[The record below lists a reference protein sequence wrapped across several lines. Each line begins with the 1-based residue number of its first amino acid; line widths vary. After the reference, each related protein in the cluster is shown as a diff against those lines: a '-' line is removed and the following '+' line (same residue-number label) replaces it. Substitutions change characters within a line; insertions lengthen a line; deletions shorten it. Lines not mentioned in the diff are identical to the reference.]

1 MRIIS
6 QSGSLDMP
14 YELVELEILEVKN
27 ELKTMYSKGF
37 MVVACAPCN
46 HANLIDLSKN
56 HVLGVYSTGENA
68 KKAMEMCRNRYAWYE
83 MRSRGMDTLFDIVRT
98 QDSDKML
105 ENLKTIAD
113 KNIFQFPADEEVVD
127 SYE

>member
-6 QSGSLDMP
+6 QGGHADLP

-56 HVLGVYSTGENA
+56 HVIGVYSTGENA
-68 KKAMEMCRNRYAWYE
+68 KKAMEMCREQYAWCKI
-83 MRSRGMDTLFDIVRT
+83 RDNGMNSLTMAMSFRKTDEIEQL
-98 QDSDKML
+98 
-105 ENLKTIAD
+105 LKTFAE
-113 KNIFQFPADEEVVD
+113 KNIFQFPADEDVE
-127 SYE
+127 

>member
-27 ELKTMYSKGF
+27 ELKTMYSKGC

-68 KKAMEMCRNRYAWYE
+68 KKAMEMCRNRYAWCKI
-83 MRSRGMDTLFDIVRT
+83 RIHGMNSLTMAMSFRKTDEIEQL
-98 QDSDKML
+98 
-105 ENLKTIAD
+105 LKTFAE
-113 KNIFQFPADEEVVD
+113 KNIFQFPADEDVE
-127 SYE
+127 

>member
-27 ELKTMYSKGF
+27 ELKTMYSKGY
-37 MVVACAPCN
+37 MVVACAPCI

-68 KKAMEMCRNRYAWYE
+68 KKAMEMCREQYAWCKI
-83 MRSRGMDTLFDIVRT
+83 RDNGMSSLTMAMSFRRT
-98 QDSDKML
+98 DEIEQLL
-105 ENLKTIAD
+105 ETFAE
-113 KNIFQFPADEEVVD
+113 KNIFQFPADEEV
-127 SYE
+127 E

>member
-68 KKAMEMCRNRYAWYE
+68 KKAMKMCREQYAE
-83 MRSRGMDTLFDIVRT
+83 NEFNKELIPS
-98 QDSDKML
+98 DSNVLTITPDGKVVS
-105 ENLKTIAD
+105 ENDRFKR
-113 KNIFQFPADEEVVD
+113 KYVFQFPADEEVK
-127 SYE
+127 

>member
-37 MVVACAPCN
+37 MVVACASCN

-68 KKAMEMCRNRYAWYE
+68 KKAMEMCRNRYAWCKI
-83 MRSRGMDTLFDIVRT
+83 RNNGMNSLTMAMNFRRT
-98 QDSDKML
+98 DEIEQLL
-105 ENLKTIAD
+105 ETFAE
-113 KNIFQFPADEEVVD
+113 KNIFQFPADEEV
-127 SYE
+127 E

>member
-27 ELKTMYSKGF
+27 ELKTKYSKGF
-37 MVVACAPCN
+37 IVVSCAPCN

-68 KKAMEMCRNRYAWYE
+68 KKAMDMFRNRYAWCKI
-83 MRSRGMDTLFDIVRT
+83 RNHGMNSLTMAMSFQRT
-98 QDSDKML
+98 DEIEQLL
-105 ENLKTIAD
+105 ETFAE
-113 KNIFQFPADEEVVD
+113 KNIFQFPADEEV
-127 SYE
+127 E

>member
-27 ELKTMYSKGF
+27 ELKTLYSKGF

-46 HANLIDLSKN
+46 HANLCDLSKN
-56 HVLGVYSTGENA
+56 HVLGVYSTGEKA
-68 KKAMEMCRNRYAWYE
+68 KNVMKMCRKQYAWCK
-83 MRSRGMDTLFDIVRT
+83 MRNQGMNSLTMAMSFRKADEIEQL
-98 QDSDKML
+98 L
-105 ENLKTIAD
+105 ETFAE
-113 KNIFQFPADEEVVD
+113 KNIFQFPADEEV
-127 SYE
+127 E

>member
-46 HANLIDLSKN
+46 YANLTDLSKN

-68 KKAMEMCRNRYAWYE
+68 KKAMEMCRNRYAWCK
-83 MRSRGMDTLFDIVRT
+83 MRNNGMNSLTMAMSFRRT
-98 QDSDKML
+98 DEIEQLL
-105 ENLKTIAD
+105 ETFAE
-113 KNIFQFPADEEVVD
+113 KNIFQFPADEEVD
-127 SYE
+127 

>member
-46 HANLIDLSKN
+46 HENLIDLSKN

-68 KKAMEMCRNRYAWYE
+68 KKAMEMCRNRYAWRE
-83 MRSRGMDTLFDIVRT
+83 MRSCGMDTLFEIVRT

-105 ENLKTIAD
+105 ENLNTIAD
-113 KNIFQFPADEEVVD
+113 KNSFQFPADEEVKCM
-127 SYE
+127 

>member
-6 QSGSLDMP
+6 QGGHADLP

-56 HVLGVYSTGENA
+56 HVIGVYSTGENA
-68 KKAMEMCRNRYAWYE
+68 KKAMEMCREQYAWCKI
-83 MRSRGMDTLFDIVRT
+83 RDNGMNSLTMAMSFRK
-98 QDSDKML
+98 QMK
-105 ENLKTIAD
+105 
-113 KNIFQFPADEEVVD
+113 
-127 SYE
+127 

>member
-68 KKAMEMCRNRYAWYE
+68 KKAMEMCRNRYAWCK
-83 MRSRGMDTLFDIVRT
+83 MRNNGMNSLTMAMSFRRT
-98 QDSDKML
+98 DVQ
-105 ENLKTIAD
+105 I
-113 KNIFQFPADEEVVD
+113 
-127 SYE
+127 

>member
-68 KKAMEMCRNRYAWYE
+68 KKAMEMCREKYL
-83 MRSRGMDTLFDIVRT
+83 SRMELDGGYDIVNKCYV
-98 QDSDKML
+98 QPNYWVLPK
-105 ENLKTIAD
+105 A
-113 KNIFQFPADEEVVD
+113 FQFPKEEEV
-127 SYE
+127 

>member
-68 KKAMEMCRNRYAWYE
+68 KKAMEMCRNRYAYGIW
-83 MRSRGMDTLFDIVRT
+83 R
-98 QDSDKML
+98 
-105 ENLKTIAD
+105 
-113 KNIFQFPADEEVVD
+113 
-127 SYE
+127 

>member
-68 KKAMEMCRNRYAWYE
+68 KKAMEMCRKKYEDSEYNR
-83 MRSRGMDTLFDIVRT
+83 SVLCGMGMQIGMLTDDIAEVFKNGIC
-98 QDSDKML
+98 DKF
-105 ENLKTIAD
+105 T
-113 KNIFQFPADEEVVD
+113 FRFPEDEEV
-127 SYE
+127 E

>member
-46 HANLIDLSKN
+46 QANLIDLSKN

-68 KKAMEMCRNRYAWYE
+68 KKAMEMCRNRYAWCKI
-83 MRSRGMDTLFDIVRT
+83 RNNGMNSLTMAMNFRRT
-98 QDSDKML
+98 DEIEQLL
-105 ENLKTIAD
+105 ETFAE
-113 KNIFQFPADEEVVD
+113 KNIFQFPEDEEV
-127 SYE
+127 E

>member
-68 KKAMEMCRNRYAWYE
+68 KKAMEMCRNRYAWCKI
-83 MRSRGMDTLFDIVRT
+83 RNSGMNSLTMATNFRRT
-98 QDSDKML
+98 DEIEQLL
-105 ENLKTIAD
+105 ETFAE
-113 KNIFQFPADEEVVD
+113 KNIFQFPADEEVK
-127 SYE
+127 

>member
-37 MVVACAPCN
+37 MVVAWAPCN

-68 KKAMEMCRNRYAWYE
+68 KKAMEMCRNRYAWCKI
-83 MRSRGMDTLFDIVRT
+83 RIHGMNSLTMAMSFRKTDEIEQL
-98 QDSDKML
+98 
-105 ENLKTIAD
+105 LKTFAEE
-113 KNIFQFPADEEVVD
+113 NIFRFPADEEVD
-127 SYE
+127 

>member
-68 KKAMEMCRNRYAWYE
+68 KKAMEMCRNRYAWCE
-83 MRSRGMDTLFDIVRT
+83 MRSYGMDTLFEIVRT
-98 QDSDKML
+98 QDSNKML
-105 ENLKTIAD
+105 ENLNTIAD
-113 KNIFQFPADEEVVD
+113 KNSFQFPADDEV
-127 SYE
+127 E

>member
-27 ELKTMYSKGF
+27 ELKTMYSKGL

-68 KKAMEMCRNRYAWYE
+68 KKAMEMCRNRYAWCKTRNHGMNSLTMSMSF
-83 MRSRGMDTLFDIVRT
+83 MRTDEIEKL
-98 QDSDKML
+98 L
-105 ENLKTIAD
+105 ETFAE
-113 KNIFQFPADEEVVD
+113 KNIFQFPADDEV
-127 SYE
+127 E

>member
-27 ELKTMYSKGF
+27 ELKTMYSKGY
-37 MVVACAPCN
+37 M
-46 HANLIDLSKN
+46 
-56 HVLGVYSTGENA
+56 
-68 KKAMEMCRNRYAWYE
+68 
-83 MRSRGMDTLFDIVRT
+83 
-98 QDSDKML
+98 
-105 ENLKTIAD
+105 
-113 KNIFQFPADEEVVD
+113 VVD

>member
-1 MRIIS
+1 M
-6 QSGSLDMP
+6 
-14 YELVELEILEVKN
+14 
-27 ELKTMYSKGF
+27 
-37 MVVACAPCN
+37 VACAPCN

-68 KKAMEMCRNRYAWYE
+68 KKAMEMCRNRYAWCE
-83 MRSRGMDTLFDIVRT
+83 MRSRGMDTLFEIVRT

-113 KNIFQFPADEEVVD
+113 KNIFQFPADEEV
-127 SYE
+127 E